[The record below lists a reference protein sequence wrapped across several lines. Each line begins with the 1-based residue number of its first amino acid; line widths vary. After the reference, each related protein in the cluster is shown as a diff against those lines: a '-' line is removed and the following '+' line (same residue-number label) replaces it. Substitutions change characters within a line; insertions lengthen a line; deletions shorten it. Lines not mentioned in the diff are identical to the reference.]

1 MKSINTFADHAP
13 KIEWIQA
20 FFEKGTE
27 FFTDNTLGPMQISMF
42 KRFLLDAKLAEKN
55 KTTPFYDVVTRLGWE
70 SEEAWGLILVQLAYQ
85 NPQIKW
91 YIDNMPINETFPR
104 QYLEDKLVE
113 AEISP
118 KDAKSILKEFKRL
131 TEIPLGYVI
140 NFGTTENSGRQLSSL
155 RRCKST
161 LSSELVL
168 LYALYRYAEACEGYY
183 QFNLSTLMDVNV
195 DSVGISPVKIFGFE
209 RDEMEAML
217 RGLSAK
223 YNDFIDA
230 DFTHDLEKIALR
242 DYHTSADVIDL
253 F

>member
-1 MKSINTFADHAP
+1 M
-13 KIEWIQA
+13 
-20 FFEKGTE
+20 
-27 FFTDNTLGPMQISMF
+27 
-42 KRFLLDAKLAEKN
+42 
-55 KTTPFYDVVTRLGWE
+55 
-70 SEEAWGLILVQLAYQ
+70 
-85 NPQIKW
+85 
-91 YIDNMPINETFPR
+91 
-104 QYLEDKLVE
+104 
-113 AEISP
+113 
-118 KDAKSILKEFKRL
+118 
-131 TEIPLGYVI
+131 
-140 NFGTTENSGRQLSSL
+140 SSL

-161 LSSELVL
+161 LSSKIVL

-183 QFNLSTLMDVNV
+183 QFNLSTLMDVAI

-242 DYHTSADVIDL
+242 DYHTSADVLDL

>member
-1 MKSINTFADHAP
+1 M
-13 KIEWIQA
+13 
-20 FFEKGTE
+20 
-27 FFTDNTLGPMQISMF
+27 
-42 KRFLLDAKLAEKN
+42 
-55 KTTPFYDVVTRLGWE
+55 
-70 SEEAWGLILVQLAYQ
+70 ILVQLAYQ

-118 KDAKSILKEFKRL
+118 KDAKSILKAFKRL

-230 DFTHDLEKIALR
+230 DFTHDLEKITLR
-242 DYHTSADVIDL
+242 DYHTSADVLDL